1 MDNTVSNKVQY
12 AGFWIRAGA
21 YLLDLLIF
29 MIPLSILNYI
39 MINIFTS
46 VTGLEL
52 GSYEAENYHAHI
64 TQKDAMIHSVLQI
77 INSIITVFICKMF
90 LTSKWQATPGK
101 RFMNIYVVGI
111 SGEKISP
118 KTAILRTALPLFVS
132 VLFILSMNFRTA
144 GIEKNLPTPDNN
156 FVEEIKDIMPSTYD
170 YFANSALDEVDIW
183 RNFLSVVSLSPEIMN
198 GKVTIK
204 DTVTNLKFYESL
216 YSEEDIEIIEIMLEE
231 YIKLSQE
238 DIMAIQQHVVG
249 MATETIADILK
260 ILLVSL
266 LFFIVFFIWYI
277 MAVFTKEKTA
287 FHDIVA
293 KTRVIKGR
301 P

>member
-1 MDNTVSNKVQY
+1 MDTVSNKVEY
-12 AGFWIRAGA
+12 AGFWIRVGA

-29 MIPLSILNYI
+29 MIPLSVLNYI
-39 MINIFTS
+39 MIIIFS
-46 VTGLEL
+46 AVTGLEL

-64 TQKDAMIHSVLQI
+64 TQKDAMMHSALQI
-77 INSIITVFICKMF
+77 INCIIMVFVCKMF

-156 FVEEIKDIMPSTYD
+156 FVEDIKDIMPSTYD
-170 YFANSALDEVDIW
+170 YFTQSNLDELGVW
-183 RNFLSVVSLSPEIMN
+183 RNLVFVVNLSPDIIS
-198 GKVTIK
+198 GKVEIK
-204 DTVTNLKFYESL
+204 DAVANLKFYEGV
-216 YSEEDIEIIEIMLEE
+216 YSEEDIAIIEIMLEE
-231 YIKLSQE
+231 YIKLSHE
-238 DIMAIQQHVVG
+238 DRAAIQQHVG
-249 MATETIADILK
+249 TIGAETIADILK
-260 ILLVSL
+260 ILVVSL

-277 MAVFTKEKTA
+277 MAAFTKEKTA